1 MASTNMAV
9 LPGIVKLQASGQR
22 RDQMRVSEEW
32 WKAKF
37 GNLPERGKVFRP
49 QQKANKFGAQK
60 TGKHASKK
68 EARRS
73 NELQQMQKAG
83 LISNLQE
90 QVKYILIPSQRD
102 ADGKVIERQVTYTAD
117 FVYQDA
123 DGNQIIEDAKGFRT
137 QQYIVRRKLMLWV
150 HGIKVVEV

>member
-1 MASTNMAV
+1 MAGNQDIG
-9 LPGIVKLQASGQR
+9 LH
-22 RDQMRVSEEW
+22 MRVSEECF
-32 WKAKF
+32 KAKF
-37 GNLPERGKVFRP
+37 GELPAKGGKFTPPALR
-49 QQKANKFGAQK
+49 QKTKYGSQK

-73 NELQQMQKAG
+73 AELRAMQRAG

-90 QVKYILIPSQRD
+90 QVKYTLIPSQRGS
-102 ADGKVIERQVTYTAD
+102 DGKVIERPVTYTAD

-123 DGNQIIEDAKGFRT
+123 DGNQIVEDSKGFRT

-150 HGIKVVEV
+150 HGIRVIEV